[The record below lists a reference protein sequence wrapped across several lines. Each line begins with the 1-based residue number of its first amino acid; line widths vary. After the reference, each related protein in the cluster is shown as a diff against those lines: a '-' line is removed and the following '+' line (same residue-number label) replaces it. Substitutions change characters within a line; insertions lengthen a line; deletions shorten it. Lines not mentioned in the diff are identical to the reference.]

1 MLEGFV
7 KDNFDKIFTKWHV
20 VIVDNLSSQDVS
32 SKLKL
37 ICNDSRF
44 SYVEQPKPMSLKL
57 NLHLGFINGRKVLQ
71 NPDIVGV
78 FETDLEPNIET
89 IIAMKDLILA
99 ESENGCCSVSPMY
112 KWRESYCYPTHK
124 HWHTDPIYKKTNFG
138 VITKVHAIPF
148 LCSFWEPS
156 HFSKI
161 NNKSF
166 REFLHLD
173 TDFGNFLTNEGYFHL
188 RLKDMHAV
196 HTGGGRQSRTAVKQ
210 NHKSAANA
218 RPVGVVSVKPPRRT
232 IKRIRR

>member
-7 KDNFDKIFTKWHV
+7 KDNFDKIFTNWHV
-20 VIVDNLSSQDVS
+20 VLVDNLSNLDVS

-37 ICNDSRF
+37 ICNNSRF
-44 SYVEQPKPMSLKL
+44 SYVEQDKPMSLKL
-57 NLHLGFINGRKVLQ
+57 NLHLGFLHGVKMMP
-71 NPDIVGV
+71 NPDIIGV
-78 FETDLEPNIET
+78 FETDLEPNVET
-89 IIAMKDLILA
+89 ITAMKDLILT
-99 ESENGCCSVSPMY
+99 EIKNGCCSVSPMY

-124 HWHTDPIYKKTNFG
+124 HWHTDPIYKKNNFG
-138 VITKVHAIPF
+138 TITKAHAIPF

-173 TDFGNFLTNEGYFHL
+173 TDFGNFLTNKGYFHL

-196 HTGGGRQSRTAVKQ
+196 HTGGGKQSRTGLKQ
-210 NHKSAANA
+210 NYKSVTNQRKAGAVTVNA
-218 RPVGVVSVKPPRRT
+218 KRRT
-232 IKRIRR
+232 IKRLRR